1 MFCFQLQSS
10 SPSEATLN
18 ALGCYLLV
26 SLSFVL
32 VTMFEFAI
40 VLLLKRKLFDTATVS
55 TQGSLPI
62 KQGDENDITPMP
74 THGNVGSWFA
84 RLQNNNSL
92 TDKIDFASLYISLT
106 SYLLFNIVYFIYY
119 TLY

>member
-40 VLLLKRKLFDTATVS
+40 VLLKRKLSDTATVS
-55 TQGSLPI
+55 TQGSLSI
-62 KQGDENDITPMP
+62 KQGDENDVPPMP
-74 THGNVGSWFA
+74 THGNVDSWFA
-84 RLQNNNSL
+84 RLPNNN
-92 TDKIDFASLYISLT
+92 
-106 SYLLFNIVYFIYY
+106 
-119 TLY
+119 